1 MTNTTEL
8 TAAGEVGAL
17 QEQLAQLLALGTSTV
32 YEGSEL
38 DCWVD
43 PRLRP
48 VWTSARLAGPAF
60 TVKTVPGD
68 NLALQRGVREAP
80 EGSILVVDA
89 GGLEY
94 GHWGEILTEIAMLRK
109 IGGLVIDGSVRD
121 IDELERVGF
130 PVFASGIAMRHA
142 AKTQPGEI
150 GEPISLAGRTV
161 RTGDIV
167 VADTDGVIVIPR
179 ELLDEALAGGQQR
192 AEMERQRLATIRG
205 GQVPPMKVETA

>member
-8 TAAGEVGAL
+8 AEAREVSGL
-17 QEQLAQLLALGTSTV
+17 REQLAQLLALGTSTV

-38 DCWVD
+38 DCWID

-60 TVKTVPGD
+60 TVKTAPGD
-68 NLALQRGVREAP
+68 NLALQRAVREAP

-89 GGLEY
+89 GGLEF
-94 GHWGEILTEIAMLRK
+94 GHWGGILAEIAVVRK
-109 IGGLVIDGSVRD
+109 LGGLVIDGSVRD
-121 IDELERVGF
+121 IDELQRLKF

-142 AKTQPGEI
+142 AKTQPGDV
-150 GEPISLAGRTV
+150 GEPISLAGRAV
-161 RTGDIV
+161 RSGDIV

-192 AEMERQRLATIRG
+192 AEMERQRLATIRS
-205 GQVPPMKVETA
+205 GQIPAMKVETA